1 MLRKVRGTIDGH
13 PFRGSFMALGDGTH
27 MLPIRAEL
35 RAAIGKDAGDEVE
48 VHLLERLAAA
58 RAASVRLG
66 ARQA

>member
-1 MLRKVRGTIDGH
+1 
-13 PFRGSFMALGDGTH
+13 MALGDGTH